1 MIKQL
6 FIEVYKGSWKVAF
19 KEWVLIP
26 LVGSIILCAF
36 LIWSDIVTGN
46 YSEFFRN
53 ALFSFIFWSLL
64 SNGNS
69 LLICYQD
76 KHWTWLEQPLKR
88 LFISVVVMLIYS
100 VGISIVVLYIIISVY
115 YNANFIKVMEHNG
128 YWSQLRMPLLIT
140 SFFMITQHGRA
151 FLMEWRQAAIDVER
165 LKSENLKSKFE
176 SLKSQV
182 NPHFLFNSLNAL
194 SSLVYSDQDKA
205 TDFIQKLSEVYRYVL
220 DHQNDE
226 VVSLSEELDFV
237 KSYIYL
243 NQIRFGKNLT
253 VDYRNFDNIST
264 ACMIPPVAVQ
274 MLVENCLKHNE
285 VSKECPLNIEL
296 KLKRDSLTVTNNL
309 NPLTVPKQDAGGLG
323 LSNIKAR
330 FGMMSDKEVR
340 IEKTDSTFAVVLPL
354 LSIAP

>member
-1 MIKQL
+1 
-6 FIEVYKGSWKVAF
+6 
-19 KEWVLIP
+19 
-26 LVGSIILCAF
+26 
-36 LIWSDIVTGN
+36 
-46 YSEFFRN
+46 
-53 ALFSFIFWSLL
+53 
-64 SNGNS
+64 
-69 LLICYQD
+69 
-76 KHWTWLEQPLKR
+76 
-88 LFISVVVMLIYS
+88 
-100 VGISIVVLYIIISVY
+100 
-115 YNANFIKVMEHNG
+115 
-128 YWSQLRMPLLIT
+128 
-140 SFFMITQHGRA
+140 
-151 FLMEWRQAAIDVER
+151 MEWRQAAIDVER

-296 KLKRDSLTVTNNL
+296 KLERDSLTVTNNL